1 MKNRYGFGKTVGMS
15 FEAALKKVGEE
26 LAKEGFGILTEI
38 DVQATLKKKLDAD
51 MRPYRIL
58 GACNPPFAH
67 RAIGAEPTI
76 GLLLPCNV
84 VVREDESGKV
94 QVEFMDPDVMVQLID
109 KPEVHAVAA
118 EVSARLRR
126 VCEAV

>member
-1 MKNRYGFGKTVGMS
+1 MQNRYGFGKTVQMD
-15 FEAALKKVGEE
+15 FDAALKKVGEE

-84 VVREDESGKV
+84 VVREDDAGRV
-94 QVEFMDPDVMVQLID
+94 QVEFMDPAVMVQLID
-109 KPEVHAVAA
+109 KPEVHDVAA
-118 EVSARLRR
+118 EVAARLRR